1 MKSDI
6 CKLDGDKA
14 DLSAI
19 FVQVEKTAAYEEL
32 DKKSALQLRLLAEE
46 LVGMLPEL
54 LDCVSGEFWIECEDK
69 KFELHASLRAAS
81 NDLDFNEKVMA
92 LSTSGKN
99 IAAKGIM
106 GKIAATVMDMLHIY
120 TSPEVQENIGYYSMG
135 MGDVSTTSPIWS
147 LNNYRDSAESFAG
160 EGKTEAWDE
169 LEKSIV
175 AKIADD
181 VEVGIR
187 GEKVDIIIT
196 KKFPA

>member
-19 FVQVEKTAAYEEL
+19 FTQVEKTAVYEEL
-32 DKKSALQLRLLAEE
+32 DTKSALQIRLLAEE

-54 LDCVSGEFWIECEDK
+54 LNCVSGEFWIECENK
-69 KFELHASLRAAS
+69 KFDLHASLRAAS
-81 NDLDFNEKVMA
+81 NDLDFNEKVM
-92 LSTSGKN
+92 SISKSGKN

-106 GKIAATVMDMLHIY
+106 GKIAAAALSMLHIY
-120 TSPEVQENIGYYSMG
+120 SSPEVQENISYYSMG
-135 MGDVSTTSPIWS
+135 IGSTVDTSPIWS
-147 LNNYRDSAESFAG
+147 LNNYRDSAEGFAG

-196 KKFPA
+196 KTFN

>member
-19 FVQVEKTAAYEEL
+19 FTQIEKTAVYEGL
-32 DKKSALQLRLLAEE
+32 DEKSTLQLRLLAEE

-54 LDCVSGEFWIECEDK
+54 LKCVSGEFWIESENK
-69 KFELHASLRAAS
+69 KFELHASLRADRD
-81 NDLDFNEKVMA
+81 DLDFNEKVM
-92 LSTSGKN
+92 SISKSGKN

-106 GKIAATVMDMLHIY
+106 GKIAAAALSMLHIY
-120 TSPEVQENIGYYSMG
+120 ISPTVQASIDYFSMG
-135 MGDVSTTSPIWS
+135 TGTEYGVTGVWS
-147 LNNYRDSAESFAG
+147 LGNYRDAAKKYVDN
-160 EGKTEAWDE
+160 GKPEAWDE

-175 AKIADD
+175 AKVADD

-196 KKFPA
+196 KTFN